1 MRAPE
6 AADQASVSLYLRVST
21 HPSIRR
27 PTARWATCISTPAT
41 HDMSA
46 AARATAPPHSAVSSE
61 CTPNST
67 NSTPPHTCRRR
78 PRVSRPSEHRCSTRA
93 HTQPHAHALWPR
105 TATARSE
112 IMLAMPRPPATAAP
126 VQTAWPRQPPSVT
139 PTTLLL
145 AARPMVAIWLR
156 SPHSARKV
164 SVNTSTS
171 TGDSSPARAQPRRK
185 ASGKRTGRMWKRGLH
200 A

>member
-1 MRAPE
+1 LRRVATSRERAALVGTTTSVITQIMFPACFQYTHSCHDTFIATRAADPASLRREQRVHAKQHEQHAAAHLAAPSTREQATRQQTAEHIANTHASARAP
-6 AADQASVSLYLRVST
+6 
-21 HPSIRR
+21 
-27 PTARWATCISTPAT
+27 
-41 HDMSA
+41 
-46 AARATAPPHSAVSSE
+46 
-61 CTPNST
+61 
-67 NSTPPHTCRRR
+67 
-78 PRVSRPSEHRCSTRA
+78 
-93 HTQPHAHALWPR
+93 PR

-156 SPHSARKV
+156 SPHSAKKV

-171 TGDSSPARAQPRRK
+171 TGDSSPAR
-185 ASGKRTGRMWKRGLH
+185 SH
-200 A
+200 AAR